1 MVKKIFII
9 SLQKSAHRREYISN
23 LFNQNHIEFEFF
35 DAFDGGLHIQNDFE
49 IKFNLTNGELGCLYS
64 HLLLYKKI
72 QKENISE
79 ALVLEDDII
88 FDNRFLTFHKN
99 WLKNKKKTSIEILKL
114 GYSDCQSFV
123 YDLPILVN
131 IFTKTSY
138 NKMTIA
144 RPIEKSLGSFAYIIT
159 KLGSAKMIGI
169 ISTQL
174 SPIDVLLH
182 ESPRYGV
189 RFYVVLKQIVY
200 PNFDFDSIIRNEHS
214 YLMITKKQKGKLEL
228 KHRLSIIKNSFLNFL
243 HSNFYSHLID

>member
-1 MVKKIFII
+1 
-9 SLQKSAHRREYISN
+9 
-23 LFNQNHIEFEFF
+23 
-35 DAFDGGLHIQNDFE
+35 
-49 IKFNLTNGELGCLYS
+49 
-64 HLLLYKKI
+64 
-72 QKENISE
+72 
-79 ALVLEDDII
+79 
-88 FDNRFLTFHKN
+88 
-99 WLKNKKKTSIEILKL
+99 
-114 GYSDCQSFV
+114 
-123 YDLPILVN
+123 
-131 IFTKTSY
+131 
-138 NKMTIA
+138 MTIA